1 MTSNTDAAR
10 SHFAGINLESGTA
23 RDVEVPTPSANPK
36 KNLTALVAISVILL
50 FGTAITLGT
59 VFGLKK
65 RGSAVSSSSSNAM
78 VDVVPLAASDDED
91 PPEPSPTPQVLSEK
105 VVEKQLNDAVDE
117 TVNAE
122 LPEASLT
129 PAPSKVTEENPT
141 ESVMTVVKVV
151 SSPSSYLSS
160 DDSKT
165 EKTLGASSPSQ
176 LKSKSTKSPSSY
188 SSSDSKIEKF
198 ADASSPSQLKSKSTK
213 SPSSYASIDTEIEET
228 VVVEQPSE
236 DIESM
241 SMMVFTSIDEGSL
254 SMKTETDTDMIKD
267 SNPEPVVHYND
278 WDWDF
283 DCYKGQEKMQSNRR
297 ALKGSVLRGTK
308 KSTKKVSSPRVS
320 TILNITHKCMFI
332 C

>member
-91 PPEPSPTPQVLSEK
+91 PPEPSSTPQVLSEE

-160 DDSKT
+160 DDSK
-165 EKTLGASSPSQ
+165 
-176 LKSKSTKSPSSY
+176 
-188 SSSDSKIEKF
+188 IEKF

-228 VVVEQPSE
+228 VVAEQPSE

-254 SMKTETDTDMIKD
+254 SMKTETETDMIKD
-267 SNPEPVVHYND
+267 SDPEPVEHYND

-308 KSTKKVSSPRVS
+308 KSTKKVSSPVCIYHIKYH
-320 TILNITHKCMFI
+320 T
-332 C
+332 

>member
-10 SHFAGINLESGTA
+10 SHFAGIKLESGTA
-23 RDVEVPTPSANPK
+23 RDVDVPTPSAYPK

-91 PPEPSPTPQVLSEK
+91 PSEPSTTQVLSEE

-129 PAPSKVTEENPT
+129 PAPSKVTEENPA

-151 SSPSSYLSS
+151 GPPSS
-160 DDSKT
+160 
-165 EKTLGASSPSQ
+165 
-176 LKSKSTKSPSSY
+176 KSPSSY
-188 SSSDSKIEKF
+188 SSSDDSKIEKF
-198 ADASSPSQLKSKSTK
+198 VGDTSPSQLKSKSTK

-254 SMKTETDTDMIKD
+254 SMKTEADMMIKD
-267 SNPEPVVHYND
+267 SDPEPIAHYND
-278 WDWDF
+278 WDWGF
-283 DCYKGQEKMQSNRR
+283 DCYKGQEKMPSNRR

-308 KSTKKVSSPRVS
+308 KSTKKVSSPACIYS
-320 TILNITHKCMFI
+320 IKYHT
-332 C
+332 

>member
-50 FGTAITLGT
+50 FGTAIALGT

-91 PPEPSPTPQVLSEK
+91 PPEPSSTPQVLSEE

-151 SSPSSYLSS
+151 SSPSSYSSS

-165 EKTLGASSPSQ
+165 EKTLGNSSQSQ

-228 VVVEQPSE
+228 VVAEQPSE

-267 SNPEPVVHYND
+267 SNPEPIVHYND

-308 KSTKKVSSPRVS
+308 KSTKKVSSPVCIYHIKYH
-320 TILNITHKCMFI
+320 T
-332 C
+332 

>member
-10 SHFAGINLESGTA
+10 SHFASIKLESGTA
-23 RDVEVPTPSANPK
+23 RDVEVPTPSANSK

-91 PPEPSPTPQVLSEK
+91 PPEPSTPQVLSGE

-122 LPEASLT
+122 LPEASPT
-129 PAPSKVTEENPT
+129 PVPSNVTEENPT

-151 SSPSSYLSS
+151 SSPSSKSPSSYSSS

-188 SSSDSKIEKF
+188 
-198 ADASSPSQLKSKSTK
+198 
-213 SPSSYASIDTEIEET
+213 ASIDTEIEET
-228 VVVEQPSE
+228 VAVEQPSE

-254 SMKTETDTDMIKD
+254 SMKTEADMMIKD
-267 SNPEPVVHYND
+267 SDPEPIAHYND
-278 WDWDF
+278 WDWGF
-283 DCYKGQEKMQSNRR
+283 DCYKGQEKMPSNRR

-308 KSTKKVSSPRVS
+308 KSTKKVSSPVCIYHIKYH
-320 TILNITHKCMFI
+320 T
-332 C
+332 